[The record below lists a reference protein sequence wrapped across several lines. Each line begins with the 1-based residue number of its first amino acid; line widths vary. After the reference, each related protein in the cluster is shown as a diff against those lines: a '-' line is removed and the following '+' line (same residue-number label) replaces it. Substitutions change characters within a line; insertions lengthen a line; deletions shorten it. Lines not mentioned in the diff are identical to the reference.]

1 MKKLLFVVAIVGCGG
16 GGSGVD
22 GGKKVATLSAS
33 EQMTECTYEVAQ
45 FPKRTITCPGTTGT
59 ITVGG
64 GDVATCVTNLQSE
77 STMHPSCAATV
88 SQFEACEEDI
98 FAEPDSFFCSST
110 SAPPPSCAPLM
121 GTDCN

>member
-1 MKKLLFVVAIVGCGG
+1 MKKFLFVVMIAACGG

-22 GGKKVATLSAS
+22 GGKKVAMLSAS
-33 EQMTECTYEVAQ
+33 EQMTECTYEVNQ
-45 FPKRTITCPGTTGT
+45 FPKRTIMCPGSTQTE
-59 ITVGG
+59 TVGG
-64 GDVATCVTNLQSE
+64 GTVESCVTNLQSE
-77 STMHPSCAATV
+77 STSHPNCGATV

-110 SAPPPSCAPLM
+110 ATPPPSCAPLM